1 MKNVF
6 NAVFGKLIIAGM
18 LVTGLAACN
27 TNQRSE
33 EIRVRERGDGSKEV
47 KTEQRIEND
56 SVSIDRERTIRTD
69 EDGYGDTKVRDNTK
83 VDLERDRDDD
93 NDNR

>member
-33 EIRVRERGDGSKEV
+33 ETRIKERGDGSTEI
-47 KTEQRIEND
+47 KTEQRVEND
-56 SVSIDRERTIRTD
+56 SVSIDRERTITTD
-69 EDGYGDTKVRDNTK
+69 EDGNVDTKVRDNT
-83 VDLERDRDDD
+83 DIDRDD
-93 NDNR
+93 NDNNR

>member
-33 EIRVRERGDGSKEV
+33 ETRIRERNDGSREV
-47 KTEQRIEND
+47 KTEQRVEND

-69 EDGYGDTKVRDNTK
+69 EDGNVDTRIRDNT
-83 VDLERDRDDD
+83 DIDREND
-93 NDNR
+93 NDNNNR

>member
-18 LVTGLAACN
+18 LVTGLTACN
-27 TNQRSE
+27 TNQRRE
-33 EIRVRERGDGSKEV
+33 EMRVQERDDGSTEIQIDKEV
-47 KTEQRIEND
+47 END
-56 SVSIDRERTIRTD
+56 SVSLDYEKTIETD

-83 VDLERDRDDD
+83 VDLERERDDD
-93 NDNR
+93 NQ

>member
-33 EIRVRERGDGSKEV
+33 ETRIKERNDGSREM
-47 KTEQRIEND
+47 KTEQRVEND
-56 SVSIDRERTIRTD
+56 SVSIDRERTITTD
-69 EDGYGDTKVRDNTK
+69 EDGNVDTKVRDNT
-83 VDLERDRDDD
+83 DIDRDD
-93 NDNR
+93 NDNNR